1 MGREME
7 KLLKIPIS
15 NYNDVL
21 TVLALPN
28 FAPLLNMFDF
38 EGRRAI
44 SVFVVENAV
53 ENETKVASAE
63 QVDQILTLT
72 STLVADQVRL
82 CVTSDIQGDTS
93 GRTKPPVDN
102 VEIKTKVAF

>member
-1 MGREME
+1 MPSPHRIEYGTPVGREME

-21 TVLALPN
+21 TVLSLPN

-44 SVFVVENAV
+44 SVFIVENAV
-53 ENETKVASAE
+53 ENETNVASAE

-72 STLVADQVRL
+72 STLVADQVRRVGPIAL
-82 CVTSDIQGDTS
+82 S
-93 GRTKPPVDN
+93 
-102 VEIKTKVAF
+102 A

>member
-1 MGREME
+1 MPSSHRIEYGTPVGREME

-21 TVLALPN
+21 TVLSLPN

-44 SVFVVENAV
+44 SVFIVENAV
-53 ENETKVASAE
+53 ENETSVASAE
-63 QVDQILTLT
+63 HVDQILTLT
-72 STLVADQVRL
+72 ATLVADQVRIRISCYAML
-82 CVTSDIQGDTS
+82 
-93 GRTKPPVDN
+93 
-102 VEIKTKVAF
+102 

>member
-1 MGREME
+1 ME

-72 STLVADQVRL
+72 STLVADQVR
-82 CVTSDIQGDTS
+82 VTYQSFQS
-93 GRTKPPVDN
+93 K
-102 VEIKTKVAF
+102 E